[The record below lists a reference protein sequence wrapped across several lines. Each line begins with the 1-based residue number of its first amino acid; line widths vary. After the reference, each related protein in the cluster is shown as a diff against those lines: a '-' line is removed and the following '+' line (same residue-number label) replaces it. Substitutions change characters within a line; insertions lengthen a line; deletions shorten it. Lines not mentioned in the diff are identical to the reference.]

1 MKRKIVIYFLLI
13 ILFVCLFSIVF
24 QEKEK
29 DGFSSQIANTMVSTL
44 TSIKTDI
51 NNANGQLKTLFD
63 NIKKLPISASNM
75 TVYSGIID
83 KADQEPL
90 LKYSKIQSQIQSN
103 SGMSTDADTNL
114 INALVSKD
122 PSFQTVIDTNK
133 TINSAFSSIS
143 SLELNDN
150 NYSTVL
156 QNTTLTPIEKYT
168 KLMTLIQNQTGF
180 QK

>member
-1 MKRKIVIYFLLI
+1 MKRKIIIYLLLI
-13 ILFVCLFSIVF
+13 ILFICLFSSLF
-24 QEKEK
+24 QPKEK

-44 TSIKTDI
+44 TGLKSDI
-51 NNANGQLKTLFD
+51 DNANGQLNTLFT
-63 NIKKLPISASNM
+63 NIKKLPLSASNM
-75 TVYSGIID
+75 SLYTGIID
-83 KADQEPL
+83 KAEDEPL
-90 LKYSKIQSQIQSN
+90 LKYSKIQKQIQSN

-143 SLELNDN
+143 SLELDN
-150 NYSTVL
+150 TNYSNVL
-156 QNTTLTPIEKYT
+156 QNVSLTPIEKYS
-168 KLMTLIQNQTGF
+168 KLMNLIQNQTGF